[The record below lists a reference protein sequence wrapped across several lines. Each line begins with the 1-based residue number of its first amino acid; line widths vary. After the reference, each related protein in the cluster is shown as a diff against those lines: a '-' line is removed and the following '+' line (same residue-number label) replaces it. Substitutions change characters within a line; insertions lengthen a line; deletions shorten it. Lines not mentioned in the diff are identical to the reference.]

1 MYKRVST
8 LIFLLFGILSAQNDS
23 RARSFLVKVD
33 KVSKGTI
40 EEFVYTYG
48 RVTGMEEAPVIP
60 PMPGRVVSILKR
72 EGEKVSREEVIALL
86 DREIPGVKT
95 EYLQVK
101 SPIDGILTIINGRIG
116 QYTLQTQ
123 PFAYVASEEQMVEVS
138 LGSEDLVKV
147 REGAKA
153 YISVGG
159 KIVNGRVI
167 SKSVALDPLSLTGK
181 VRIKINDGSLPYGS
195 IAQVKIVVREKNNV
209 LIVPES
215 ALVEK
220 GNKFV
225 VYVVKGEIVRE
236 IPVEVGIVSENKAEV
251 RGDLNSGDLVVTV
264 GAQGLYD
271 GAKVSLE

>member
-1 MYKRVST
+1 MYNRVST

-23 RARSFLVKVD
+23 KARSFLVKVD

-123 PFAYVASEEQMVEVS
+123 PFAYVVSEEQMVEVS

-153 YISVGG
+153 YISAGG

>member
-1 MYKRVST
+1 MYKRVFT

-23 RARSFLVKVD
+23 KARSFLVKVD

-123 PFAYVASEEQMVEVS
+123 PFAYVVSEEQMVEVS

-153 YISVGG
+153 YISAGG

>member
-23 RARSFLVKVD
+23 KARSFLVKVD

-123 PFAYVASEEQMVEVS
+123 PFAYVVSEEQIVEVS

-181 VRIKINDGSLPYGS
+181 VRIKINDGSLPYGF

-251 RGDLNSGDLVVTV
+251 RGELNPGDLVVTV

>member
-8 LIFLLFGILSAQNDS
+8 VIFLLFGILSAQNDS
-23 RARSFLVKVD
+23 KARSFLVKVD

-153 YISVGG
+153 YISAGG

>member
-23 RARSFLVKVD
+23 KARSFLVKVD

-153 YISVGG
+153 YISAGG

-181 VRIKINDGSLPYGS
+181 VRIKINNGSLPYGS

>member
-8 LIFLLFGILSAQNDS
+8 VIFLLFGILSAQNDS
-23 RARSFLVKVD
+23 KARSFLVKVD

-153 YISVGG
+153 YISAGG

-209 LIVPES
+209 LIIPES

-225 VYVVKGEIVRE
+225 VYVVKGGIVRE